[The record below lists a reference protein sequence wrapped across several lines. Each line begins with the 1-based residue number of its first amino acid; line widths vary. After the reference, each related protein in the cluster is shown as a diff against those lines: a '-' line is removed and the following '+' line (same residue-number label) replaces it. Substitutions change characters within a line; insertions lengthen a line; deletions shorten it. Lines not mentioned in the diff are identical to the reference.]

1 MSSRLLY
8 PPLCREFA
16 PFGVLYFSGQG
27 QCTCEGFFLPIHTTP
42 TICFCM
48 PYPVQH
54 DGFWKETAVF
64 HVHFQSNARKH
75 WSPGTLSQ
83 PRAHTLDTYAVL
95 LLPLFL
101 YACLLPHY
109 SLPHFCFLYNTLPSL
124 IHYTPSSARL
134 RRRKVASACPRYGD
148 PTHASTL
155 RNTEGCFRNL
165 STSDMVTPSAH
176 KPSRCSD

>member
-1 MSSRLLY
+1 VSSRLLY

-16 PFGVLYFSGQG
+16 PFVVLYISGQG

-64 HVHFQSNARKH
+64 HVHFQSKARKH
-75 WSPGTLSQ
+75 WSPGTHSQ

-101 YACLLPHY
+101 YACLVPHY
-109 SLPHFCFLYNTLPSL
+109 SLPHFCFLYNPCRSSSIAHLQVQDYADAKLLPPAL
-124 IHYTPSSARL
+124 DT
-134 RRRKVASACPRYGD
+134 
-148 PTHASTL
+148 
-155 RNTEGCFRNL
+155 
-165 STSDMVTPSAH
+165 VTPPKH
-176 KPSRCSD
+176 